1 LGAEGRGAALA
12 LLLVALP
19 AAARADGPWT
29 RWHFVLG
36 PDAELSVLFRREKT
50 GDETRLL
57 VRALAGRFE
66 LVSRQSL
73 SGRDSVESVRSLE
86 EEETLTRRL
95 VLGGHADEP
104 ACSGVPPKD
113 ACVVL
118 TGRSG
123 TLASGLS
130 AFAGEGVAALREEAA
145 ALVSPAMKRRLV
157 ELAPALVGTADYDA
171 YAPDFLTL
179 LWPETYGPRAPLKR
193 GTRTRGCDFDAG
205 FGHPCSPAERERE
218 EKRFGPSKP

>member
-36 PDAELSVLFRREKT
+36 PDVELSVLFRRDRT

-66 LVSRQSL
+66 FVSRQSP
-73 SGRDSVESVRSLE
+73 SGRDSVESVFSLE
-86 EEETLTRRL
+86 ERETLTRRL

-104 ACSGVPPKD
+104 ACSGVSPKD

-118 TGRSG
+118 TGPG
-123 TLASGLS
+123 GAVAAGLS
-130 AFAGEGVAALREEAA
+130 AFAGEGAAALREKAT
-145 ALVSPAMKRRLV
+145 ALVSSAMRRRLV
-157 ELAPALVGTADYDA
+157 DLAPSLAGTVDYDA
-171 YAPDFLTL
+171 FASDFLGL
-179 LWPETYGPRAPLKR
+179 LWPDAYGPRAPLRR
-193 GTRTRGCDFDAG
+193 GTRTAGCDFDAA
-205 FGHPCSPAERERE
+205 FSHPCSPAERERE
-218 EKRFGPSKP
+218 EKRFGPGRP

>member
-12 LLLVALP
+12 LLLVTLP
-19 AAARADGPWT
+19 ASARADGPWT

-57 VRALAGRFE
+57 VRALAGHFE
-66 LVSRQSL
+66 LISRQSL

-118 TGRSG
+118 TGRG
-123 TLASGLS
+123 GALASGLS
-130 AFAGEGVAALREEAA
+130 AFAGVGAAALREKAA
-145 ALVSPAMKRRLV
+145 ALVSPAMRRRLV
-157 ELAPALVGTADYDA
+157 DLAPSLAGTVDYDV
-171 YAPDFLTL
+171 YSSDFLGL
-179 LWPETYGPRAPLKR
+179 LWPDAYGPRAPLRR
-193 GTRTRGCDFDAG
+193 GTRTAACDFDAG
-205 FGHPCSPAERERE
+205 FGHPCSSAERERE
-218 EKRFGPSKP
+218 TKRFGPVQP